1 MCYDSAYIL
10 ITRWSFKIMKKSLM
24 ADIDESSVNEA
35 EVDDLDS
42 DVKEAVVQ
50 RSGWVDLEVPCSGAL
65 KKPTDV
71 I

>member
-1 MCYDSAYIL
+1 
-10 ITRWSFKIMKKSLM
+10 M

-35 EVDDLDS
+35 EVDDLDY

-50 RSGWVDLEVPCSGAL
+50 CSGWVDLEVPCSGAL
-65 KKPTDV
+65 KNPTDV

>member
-1 MCYDSAYIL
+1 
-10 ITRWSFKIMKKSLM
+10 MKKSLM

-35 EVDDLDS
+35 EVDDLDY

-65 KKPTDV
+65 KNPTDV